1 MGFRTVVMLS
11 NDVSHEWSK
20 DPNLGEKIQMAM
32 SYAHTTHPD
41 RKEWARV
48 GNYGRVVECVHA
60 DTQTLVRL
68 DHYTGFEPLAY
79 TSRTFG
85 PSTEEDKLN
94 LIKRAAEEM
103 GYRLV
108 KKPAKKDQKS
118 S

>member
-1 MGFRTVVMLS
+1 MGFRTVVMLN
-11 NDVSHEWSK
+11 NDLTHEWSN
-20 DPNLGEKIQMAM
+20 DPKLGEKIQEAM
-32 SYAHTTHPD
+32 NFAHTSNEE
-41 RKEWARV
+41 RKQWSRI

-85 PSTEEDKLN
+85 PSTDEDKLR
-94 LIKRAAEEM
+94 LLKRAAEEM

-108 KKPAKKDQKS
+108 KKSK
-118 S
+118 